1 MKTYKKNYIGKGT
14 ENANITGLVR
24 MTFKVED
31 VLKFKHE
38 FEGVE
43 YFTFEMAPLREP
55 DQFGRTHTAWVTT
68 REEEA
73 EPAAEEKPAPKGKGK
88 RKPKPEP
95 AGEALPF

>member
-24 MTFKVED
+24 MTIPVEEIN
-31 VLKFKHE
+31 KFKHE

-73 EPAAEEKPAPKGKGK
+73 EPAAEGKPAPKGKGK
-88 RKPKPEP
+88 RKPKTEP
-95 AGEALPF
+95 AEDSIPF

>member
-24 MTFKVED
+24 MTIPVAEVE
-31 VLKFKHE
+31 KYKHE

-43 YFTFEMAPLREP
+43 YFTFEMSPLREP
-55 DQFGRTHTAWVTT
+55 DQFGKTHTAWVTT

-73 EPAAEEKPAPKGKGK
+73 EPVAEEKPAPKAKGK
-88 RKPKPEP
+88 RKAKKETADKP
-95 AGEALPF
+95 LPF

>member
-24 MTFKVED
+24 MTIPVED

-55 DQFGRTHTAWVTT
+55 DRFGRTHTAWVTSH
-68 REEEA
+68 EEEA
-73 EPAAEEKPAPKGKGK
+73 EPAVEEKPAPKGKRK

-95 AGEALPF
+95 ADENLPF

>member
-24 MTFKVED
+24 MTIPVEEIN
-31 VLKFKHE
+31 KFKHE
-38 FEGVE
+38 FEGIE

-55 DQFGRTHTAWVTT
+55 DRFGRTHTAWVSTP
-68 REEEA
+68 EEKA
-73 EPAAEEKPAPKGKGK
+73 EPPAEEKPASKGKGK

-95 AGEALPF
+95 AVDSIPF

>member
-24 MTFKVED
+24 MTIPVAEVE
-31 VLKFKHE
+31 KHKHE

-55 DQFGRTHTAWVTT
+55 DRFGRTHTAWVSTPA
-68 REEEA
+68 EEA
-73 EPAAEEKPAPKGKGK
+73 EPVAEEKPAQKGKGK
-88 RKPKPEP
+88 RKAPKEP
-95 AGEALPF
+95 AGENVSF

>member
-24 MTFKVED
+24 MTIPVAEVE
-31 VLKFKHE
+31 KHKHE

-43 YFTFEMAPLREP
+43 YFTFEMAPLRES

-73 EPAAEEKPAPKGKGK
+73 EPVAEEKPAPKGKGK
-88 RKPKPEP
+88 RKAKKET
-95 AGEALPF
+95 ADENLPF

>member
-43 YFTFEMAPLREP
+43 YFTFEMSPLRET

-68 REEEA
+68 HEEKA
-73 EPAAEEKPAPKGKGK
+73 EPVAEEKPAPKRK
-88 RKPKPEP
+88 RKPKTEP
-95 AGEALPF
+95 ADETIPF